1 MGRLPAPVVEAV
13 AVTERQLIA
22 LTNPCATPDE
32 TLANEFY
39 RALRIGSLVV
49 TTILTVN
56 K

>member
-1 MGRLPAPVVEAV
+1 M
-13 AVTERQLIA
+13 TERQLIA
-22 LTNPCATPDE
+22 IMNPCATPSE
-32 TLANEFY
+32 TLDNEFY